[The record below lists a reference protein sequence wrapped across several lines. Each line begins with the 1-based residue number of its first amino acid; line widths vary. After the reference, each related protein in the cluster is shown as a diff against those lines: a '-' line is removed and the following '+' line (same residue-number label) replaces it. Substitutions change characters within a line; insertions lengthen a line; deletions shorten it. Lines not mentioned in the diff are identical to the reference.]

1 MSKLSLFTFSEYIL
15 GDSHWVLHTVAT
27 AVIESSG
34 TAAEKK
40 KKEMKASQKGR
51 VVAFLYNFNH
61 PFPYIWEAGLL
72 SFSAFF

>member
-15 GDSHWVLHTVAT
+15 GDSHRVLDTVAN

-40 KKEMKASQKGR
+40 KKEMKAS
-51 VVAFLYNFNH
+51 
-61 PFPYIWEAGLL
+61 
-72 SFSAFF
+72 